1 MERDKKSKVCIE
13 DNDQK
18 VRTTLA
24 PLNTPEHTK
33 IYSRTLGR
41 NVEVGVGMHG
51 RGLNSYG
58 GLVPANPFVSQAQE
72 GWAHMHPEKFGKQ
85 NLKNWDAET
94 KGKTLPKR
102 AKK

>member
-1 MERDKKSKVCIE
+1 MDTKEHDKV
-13 DNDQK
+13 
-18 VRTTLA
+18 
-24 PLNTPEHTK
+24 
-33 IYSRTLGR
+33 YSRTLRR
-41 NVEVGVGMHG
+41 NVEIAVGIHG
-51 RGLNSYG
+51 SSPDDFG